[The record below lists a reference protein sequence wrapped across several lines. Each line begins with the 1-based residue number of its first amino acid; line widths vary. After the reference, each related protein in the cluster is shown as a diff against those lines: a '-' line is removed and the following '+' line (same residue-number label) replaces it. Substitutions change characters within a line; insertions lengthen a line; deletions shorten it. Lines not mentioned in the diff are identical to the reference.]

1 MKPKHKVYYFRLL
14 ASSLV
19 GILNGLLR
27 VDPTVGISAFIFTY
41 FLVTPLSLRI
51 WRDELKDVGLM
62 EIYKEAVGASLL
74 ALIMIWSL
82 TMSFTGQGVALA
94 VVREKG
100 SGIYPIETLDGR
112 HLPPGNEE
120 MMGYSAVLLNISDHI
135 RGAELGAC
143 LNGTSSFKMGRYY
156 LTVDDGIS
164 LRIELKLSDPG
175 DREILRRIIGNFS
188 IYRNGTMVFGGNRV
202 RMGESISMPSN
213 GSNLSLKFS
222 GLNDIVLEI
231 RSPIDVPEDSPLNS
245 FIKLKRYDSQLC
257 LFDSTKP
264 KIGRRTISIQGYHIV
279 ILPGG

>member
-1 MKPKHKVYYFRLL
+1 MRPKHKVYYFRLL
-14 ASSLV
+14 TSSLV

-51 WRDELKDVGLM
+51 WRDELKGMGLM
-62 EIYKEAVGASLL
+62 EIYKEAIGTSFL
-74 ALIMIWSL
+74 ALIIVWSL

-112 HLPPGNEE
+112 YLPPGNEE
-120 MMGYSAVLLNISDHI
+120 MMGYSVVLLNISDHLMD
-135 RGAELGAC
+135 AELGAC

-156 LTVDDGIS
+156 LTVGDSIS
-164 LRIELKLSDPG
+164 LRIELKLSDPE

-188 IYRNGTMVFGGNRV
+188 IYRNGTMVFGENKV
-202 RMGESISMPSN
+202 HMGGSINITSN
-213 GSNLSLKFS
+213 GSDLSLKFS
-222 GLNDIVLEI
+222 GLNDIILEI
-231 RSPIDVPEDSPLNS
+231 RSPIDVPKDSPLNS
-245 FIKLKRYDSQLC
+245 FIKIKRSDSQLC
-257 LFDSTKP
+257 LFDSVKP
-264 KIGRRTISIQGYHIV
+264 KIGRRTISIHGYHIV

>member
-27 VDPTVGISAFIFTY
+27 VDPAIGISAFFFTY
-41 FLVTPLSLRI
+41 FLVTPLSLRM
-51 WRDELKDVGLM
+51 WREELKGMGLM

-74 ALIMIWSL
+74 ALIMVWSL
-82 TMSFTGQGVALA
+82 TLSFTGQGVALA

-112 HLPPGNEE
+112 FLPPGNEE
-120 MMGYSAVLLNISDHI
+120 MMGYSAVLLNISDHLI
-135 RGAELGAC
+135 DAELGAC
-143 LNGTSSFKMGRYY
+143 LNGASSFKMGRYY

-164 LRIELKLSDPG
+164 LRIELKLSDPE
-175 DREILRRIIGNFS
+175 DREILRRIVGNFS
-188 IYRNGTMVFGGNRV
+188 IYRNGTMVFGENKV
-202 RMGESISMPSN
+202 RMGESINITSK

-222 GLNDIVLEI
+222 GLNDIILEI
-231 RSPIDVPEDSPLNS
+231 RSPIDVPKDSPLNS
-245 FIKLKRYDSQLC
+245 FIKLRRNDSQLC

-264 KIGRRTISIQGYHIV
+264 KIGRRTINIRGYHIV

>member
-1 MKPKHKVYYFRLL
+1 MRPKHKVYYFRLL

-27 VDPTVGISAFIFTY
+27 VDPAIGISAFIFTY

-51 WRDELKDVGLM
+51 WRDELKGMGLM
-62 EIYKEAVGASLL
+62 EIYKEAVGTSLL
-74 ALIMIWSL
+74 ALIMVWSL
-82 TMSFTGQGVALA
+82 TLSFTGQGVALA

-112 HLPPGNEE
+112 FLPPGNEE
-120 MMGYSAVLLNISDHI
+120 MMGYSAVLLNISDRLI
-135 RGAELGAC
+135 DAELGAC
-143 LNGTSSFKMGRYY
+143 LNGASSFKMGRYY

-164 LRIELKLSDPG
+164 LRIELKLSDPE
-175 DREILRRIIGNFS
+175 DREILRRIVGNFS
-188 IYRNGTMVFGGNRV
+188 IYRNGTMVFGENKV
-202 RMGESISMPSN
+202 RMGESINITSK

-222 GLNDIVLEI
+222 GLNDIILEI
-231 RSPIDVPEDSPLNS
+231 RSPIDVPKDSPLNS
-245 FIKLKRYDSQLC
+245 FIKLRRNDSQLC

-264 KIGRRTISIQGYHIV
+264 KIGRRTINIHGYHIV